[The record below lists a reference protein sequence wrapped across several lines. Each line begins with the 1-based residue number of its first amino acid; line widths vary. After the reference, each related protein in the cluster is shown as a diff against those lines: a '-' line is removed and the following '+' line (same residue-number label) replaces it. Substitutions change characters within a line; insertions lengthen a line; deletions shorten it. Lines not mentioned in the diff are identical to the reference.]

1 MTHAHLRRILAPL
14 WLAFA
19 AGAIYLA
26 LFHRELVI
34 DRLRAASGASMLAG
48 GALYLLLGCLRGFTL
63 IPATSLVLIGIVF
76 FPPGPLFVLTLVGI
90 LVSSASIYYFSEAL
104 HLDELLRRKHAARL
118 DRLRALLQRYGLPII
133 IGWAFF
139 PLVPT
144 DLICYLAG
152 VLRINVRTVLFGVG
166 LGEGAICG
174 LYIFAGAWW
183 LRGL

>member
-63 IPATSLVLIGIVF
+63 IPATSLVLMGILF

-90 LVSSASIYYFSEAL
+90 LVSSASRNA
-104 HLDELLRRKHAARL
+104 LLRNSPEIDSRHVDGL
-118 DRLRALLQRYGLPII
+118 STSLYSLLEIGVTSPKGLTQ
-133 IGWAFF
+133 
-139 PLVPT
+139 PLP
-144 DLICYLAG
+144 
-152 VLRINVRTVLFGVG
+152 G
-166 LGEGAICG
+166 L
-174 LYIFAGAWW
+174 
-183 LRGL
+183 